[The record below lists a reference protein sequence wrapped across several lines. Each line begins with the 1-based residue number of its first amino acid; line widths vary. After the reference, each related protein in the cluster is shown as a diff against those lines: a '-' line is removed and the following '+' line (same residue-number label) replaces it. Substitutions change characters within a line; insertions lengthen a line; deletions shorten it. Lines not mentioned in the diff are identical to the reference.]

1 MTTQTMLQQRNSQDG
16 VTEMQVKRLTVPDGL
31 TSLESTKAGRG
42 LPRVMGCL
50 PLLLIAVVAG
60 CASVPSRELSK
71 DSPQEAKNAVLTER
85 INARWSAL
93 IKGDLETAYTYL
105 SAASQNAYPFSVY
118 KAKVHPGMWRAVKID
133 AIGCD
138 GAVCWAKMTLT
149 YDHKSMKGV
158 QTPFS
163 ESWVID
169 KGTTWFVYQPT
180 G

>member
-1 MTTQTMLQQRNSQDG
+1 MLQQRNSQDG
-16 VTEMQVKRLTVPDGL
+16 VNEMQVKRLTLSNGL

-42 LPRVMGCL
+42 LPRVVGWL
-50 PLLLIAVVAG
+50 PLLLIVVIAG
-60 CASVPSRELSK
+60 CASVPVGELGK

-85 INARWSAL
+85 INARWNAL

-105 SAASQNAYPFSVY
+105 SASSKEAFPFNVY
-118 KAKVHPGMWRAVKID
+118 KQKVHAGMWRSVRID
-133 AIGCD
+133 SVGCD

-149 YDHKSMKGV
+149 YDHKLMKGV

-163 ESWVID
+163 EAWVID
-169 KGTTWFVYQPT
+169 KGTAWYVYQPT